1 MNNNEE
7 VTNLDYLEDLSA
19 GDTEMMKELI
29 EMFLDQAPENITN
42 MKKYL
47 EKGDWKKLGEEAH
60 KLKPT
65 ISYMGIQE
73 LETTIRTLE
82 SNAKNAE
89 ELDSLGPLLSEVE
102 NVCDKAY
109 KELDAKREQI

>member
-1 MNNNEE
+1 MNNNDE
-7 VTNLDYLEDLSA
+7 VTNLDYLKDLSA
-19 GDTEMMKELI
+19 GDSEMMKELI
-29 EMFLDQAPENITN
+29 QMFLDQAPENIAH

-47 EKGDWKKLGEEAH
+47 KQEDWKKLGEEAH

-89 ELDSLGPLLSEVE
+89 KLDSLGSLLNEVE
-102 NVCDKAY
+102 NICEKAY
-109 KELDAKREQI
+109 KELDAKRGQI